1 MEGEK
6 LPDDWMEGAILKIVK
21 KGALS
26 NLSVSSKILAK
37 LIIGRSLKQRTS
49 NSDKS
54 KQVFKK
60 DEDT

>member
-1 MEGEK
+1 MEREK

-37 LIIGRSLKQRTS
+37 LIIGRSLKQKTS

-60 DEDT
+60 DEDA